1 MSASWTIEY
10 GGSYVSFASLGL
22 GNLTRTLTTLGPD
35 MVTFT
40 APGTDF
46 DGDAL
51 FAYGATVR
59 IKKDSTQWFY
69 GRVISL
75 PRQGSAADEQI
86 TYQLAGPWWYLDKC
100 VYQQSWK
107 VYDGGLTDTNK
118 SRCILN
124 QNSSGNRITS
134 GAQIE
139 DAVNWAIGKGAPITL
154 GTVDPDINLPF
165 DEQTDISCAEV
176 ILKMMRWSPDVVT
189 WFDYST
195 LTPTFHARKRSNL
208 TAVSLA
214 IGTDDIDQIVITP
227 RYDLQ
232 IPGVVIH
239 YEQTNDVD
247 GTTYETVTL
256 DTAGTTT
263 AFNTL
268 HCTIELAG
276 YRVTY
281 LTQKIVTED
290 WPDPLT
296 TKSWWKSHVPALA
309 SIADDDITI
318 HDVFRSGDKARILT
332 EGQVQDWMT
341 GYSAEEDTVTAQA
354 DYKERDDSDN
364 IVHEHKDQVLKL
376 TVIGTN
382 CSTRTYRKL
391 GTFEAGESVPTGVA
405 AAVYAAWNQLQ
416 YDGNMSLTEDEVS
429 GNIIPGRKL
438 NITGGR
444 ASWASMA
451 ALVQQITE
459 NVDTGQTA
467 ITIGPAR
474 HLGPD
479 DLVTLLRASRTR
491 RPAWKYVA
499 RTSGQSGDGGSVDI
513 SGLATK
519 NDSSR
524 TSGETVKMLLT
535 NTDGSHDAKINLDPS
550 EVSDDSQEHEI
561 KAREIW
567 IVDDTTKNQV
577 KKRQVLASAAYGD
590 ASDIPGAGG
599 PSNPGETIQTLGSAA
614 EGSETADTTDFIVGT
629 DSKGLKKYFVSRI
642 VWNHAGDKIL
652 YMMMRYDLI
661 DQYGNHYYTSAE
673 TRVSIDVG
681 VSH

>member
-1 MSASWTIEY
+1 MSASWTIEH

-40 APGTDF
+40 APGADF

-51 FAYGATVR
+51 FSYGATVR
-59 IKKDSTQWFY
+59 IKKDGVQWFY

-75 PRQGSAADEQI
+75 PRQGSASEEQI
-86 TYQLAGPWWYLDKC
+86 NYQLAGPWWYLDKC

-107 VYDGGLTDTNK
+107 VYDGGLVDANK
-118 SRCILN
+118 SRVILN
-124 QNSSGNRITS
+124 QNASGSRITS
-134 GAQIE
+134 GAQIN
-139 DAVNWAIGKGAPITL
+139 DALNWAIGKGAPIQL

-176 ILKMMRWSPDVVT
+176 ILKMLRWSPDVVT

-214 IGTDDIDQIVITP
+214 IGTDEIDNIMITP
-227 RYDLQ
+227 RHDLQ

-239 YEQTNDVD
+239 YEQTNEVD
-247 GTTYETVTL
+247 GVTYESITL
-256 DTAGTTT
+256 DTAGTTD

-268 HCTIELAG
+268 HCTIELSGFRA
-276 YRVTY
+276 TY
-281 LTQKIVTED
+281 LTQKIVTEN
-290 WPDPLT
+290 WPDPMT

-309 SIADDDITI
+309 SILDADLTI
-318 HDVFRSGDKARILT
+318 HDVSRSGTKDRILT

-341 GYSAEEDTVTAQA
+341 GYSAEEDVVTAQA
-354 DYKERDDSDN
+354 DLKE
-364 IVHEHKDQVLKL
+364 KDASSNVVVERKNQVIKL
-376 TVIGTN
+376 TLVGTN

-391 GTFEAGESVPTGVA
+391 DSFEEGESVPSGVA
-405 AAVYAAWNQLQ
+405 DAVYAAWNQLQ

-429 GNIIPGRKL
+429 GNVIPGRKL
-438 NITGGR
+438 NLTGGR
-444 ASWASMA
+444 ASWAAMN
-451 ALVQQITE
+451 ALVQQVTE
-459 NVDTGQTA
+459 NVDTGQTS

-479 DLVTLLRASRTR
+479 DLVVLLRASRTR

-499 RTSGQSGDGGSVDI
+499 RTSGQSGDGGSVDL
-513 SGLATK
+513 SGLAVR

-524 TSGETVKMLLT
+524 TTGETLNMLLSAT
-535 NTDGSHDAKINLDPS
+535 AGRTYAAKLNLDPS
-550 EVSDDSQEHEI
+550 QVSDDTQIHEL
-561 KAREIW
+561 KPRECYVIESG
-567 IVDDTTKNQV
+567 DTSTA
-577 KKRQVLASAAYGD
+577 KKRQVLASAAYGSVINLG
-590 ASDIPGAGG
+590 AQNPGA
-599 PSNPGETIQTLGSAA
+599 TIQTLGSAA
-614 EGSETADTTDFIVGT
+614 EGSETADTTDFTIGT
-629 DSKGLKKYFVSRI
+629 DGKGLKKYYVSRI
-642 VWNHAGDKIL
+642 VWNHSGDKIL

-661 DQYGNHYYTSAE
+661 DKYGKHYYTSAE
-673 TRVSIDVG
+673 TRVSVDEG
-681 VSH
+681 EAH

>member
-10 GGSYVSFASLGL
+10 GGDYVSFASLGL

-40 APGTDF
+40 APGADF

-59 IKKDSTQWFY
+59 IKKDGVQWFY
-69 GRVISL
+69 GRVVSL
-75 PRQGSAADEQI
+75 PRQGGATEEQI
-86 TYQLAGPWWYLDKC
+86 IYQLAGPWWYLDKC

-107 VYDGGLTDTNK
+107 VYDGGLIDANK
-118 SRCILN
+118 SRAILN
-124 QNSSGNRITS
+124 QNASGNRITS
-134 GAQIE
+134 GAQIQ
-139 DAVNWAIGKGAPITL
+139 DAVNWAIGKGAPIQL

-176 ILKMMRWSPDVVT
+176 ILKMLRWSPDVVT

-195 LTPTFHARKRSNL
+195 STPTFHARKRSNL

-214 IGTDDIDQIVITP
+214 IGTDEIDNIMITP

-239 YEQTNDVD
+239 YEQTNEVD
-247 GTTYETVTL
+247 GVTYESITL
-256 DTAGTTT
+256 DTAGTTD

-268 HCTIELAG
+268 HCTIELSGFRA
-276 YRVTY
+276 TY

-296 TKSWWKSHVPALA
+296 TKSWWKDHVPALA
-309 SIADDDITI
+309 SILDADLTI
-318 HDVFRSGDKARILT
+318 HDVSRSGTKDRILT

-341 GYSAEEDTVTAQA
+341 GYSAEEDVVTAQA
-354 DYKERDDSDN
+354 DYKEKDGSSN
-364 IVHEHKDQVLKL
+364 VVHEHKNQVIKL
-376 TVIGTN
+376 TLIGTN

-391 GTFEAGESVPTGVA
+391 DSFEAGESVPSGVA

-429 GNIIPGRKL
+429 GSVIPGRKL
-438 NITGGR
+438 NLTGGR
-444 ASWASMA
+444 ASWSSMD
-451 ALVQQITE
+451 ALVQQVTE
-459 NVDTGQTA
+459 NVDQGNTS

-479 DLVTLLRASRTR
+479 DLVTLLRAARTR
-491 RPAWKYVA
+491 SPAWKYVA
-499 RTSGQSGDGGSVDI
+499 RTSGQAGDGGSVDL
-513 SGLATK
+513 SGLAVR

-524 TSGETVKMLLT
+524 TSGETLNMLLT
-535 NTDGSHDAKINLDPS
+535 ATSGRTYAAKLNLDPS
-550 EVSDDSQEHEI
+550 EVSDDTQIHEL
-561 KAREIW
+561 KPRELYI
-567 IVDDTTKNQV
+567 IESGDPSTA
-577 KKRQVLASAAYGD
+577 KKRQVLASDAYGS
-590 ASDIPGAGG
+590 ALNLGAQNPGATVQ
-599 PSNPGETIQTLGSAA
+599 ELGSGA
-614 EGSETADTTDFIVGT
+614 EGSETADTTDFTIGT
-629 DSKGLKKYFVSRI
+629 DGKGEKKWFVSRL
-642 VWNHAGDKIL
+642 VWNDSGDKIL
-652 YMMMRYDLI
+652 YAMMRYDLI
-661 DQYGNHYYTSAE
+661 DKYGKHYYTSAE
-673 TRVSIDVG
+673 TRVSVDVG